1 MGLREITIGRAKDC
15 DIYLDPRCKYASSHH
30 ATIYFDGNQLMFKD
44 TSTNGTLI
52 NNVSIKHRAVPI
64 NHGDIIMLAAQYPL
78 SWKQID
84 YYFPNDQYNGGANF
98 PKNSTIAIFPGEEL
112 PQKKQEPSSEEL
124 KKWSWGAFC
133 LYSIWGFF
141 NGCWWA
147 FFIALIPFAFPIAN
161 IIFGIYG
168 NRWSWENKQWSSY
181 EEFKKAQSNWKTAGL
196 VILGVNLVIIIIFLV
211 INLSLITASL

>member
-84 YYFPNDQYNGGANF
+84 YYFPNDSFYKGTNI
-98 PKNSTIAIFPGEEL
+98 PKSATIAFSPSEDMPI
-112 PQKKQEPSSEEL
+112 QKQNPPSEEL
-124 KKWSWGAFC
+124 KKWSWGAFSI
-133 LYSIWGFF
+133 YPIWGFF

-147 FFIALIPFAFPIAN
+147 IFITLIPFAFPIAN

-168 NRWSWENKQWSSY
+168 NRWSWENKKWSSY
-181 EEFKKAQSNWKTAGL
+181 EEFKKSQSSWTTAGL
-196 VILGVNLVIIIIFLV
+196 IILGINAVCLIIILTMYIS
-211 INLSLITASL
+211 IITASL